1 MKPNSPNKFIR
12 LALLLAVFLSVK
24 MQAQQDPQYTQYM
37 FNTMSVNPAY
47 AGSKDH
53 SVFNFLARKQWI
65 KIEGAPQTQTFSY
78 DTQIKHSGVGIGLN
92 AINDEVGPAQET
104 YVDANLSY
112 ALQVNDYSFLAL
124 GLKLGTRVLNI
135 DWSKGKHREQDDV
148 FEENIVNKFM
158 PTLGIGAYYYTDQYY
173 IGASISN
180 VLETKHYN
188 ANKEYVATE
197 ESHLFLIA
205 GYVFDL
211 NRELKFKP
219 TVLAKGA
226 MNTPLSVDV
235 SANFLYQE
243 KFSGGVSYR
252 WNDSVSA
259 MLGFQVTENLNI
271 GYAYDLT
278 TSNFRNYNSGSH
290 ELMLRYEIL
299 NGAMRSPRFF

>member
-1 MKPNSPNKFIR
+1 MRSNRPNHFIQ
-12 LALLLAVFLSVK
+12 LALLLVVFLSVK
-24 MQAQQDPQYTQYM
+24 TQAQQDPHYTQYM

-53 SVFNFLARKQWI
+53 TVFNLLARKQWVNI
-65 KIEGAPQTQTFSY
+65 DDAPQTQTFSY
-78 DTQIKHSGVGIGLN
+78 DTQVEHSGIGVGLN
-92 AINDEVGPAQET
+92 FINDKIGPAKEV
-104 YVDANLSY
+104 YVDANVSY

-124 GLKLGTRVLNI
+124 GLKLGTRVLNV
-135 DWSKGKHREQDDV
+135 DWSKGKYEESDV
-148 FEENIVNKFM
+148 VFDENIVNKFM
-158 PTLGIGAYYYTDQYY
+158 PTLGVGIYYYTDQYY
-173 IGASISN
+173 VGASISN
-180 VLETKHYN
+180 VLETKHYDADKRN
-188 ANKEYVATE
+188 VATE
-197 ESHLFLIA
+197 EKHLFLIA

-211 NRELKFKP
+211 NRDLKFKP
-219 TVLAKGA
+219 TVLAKGT